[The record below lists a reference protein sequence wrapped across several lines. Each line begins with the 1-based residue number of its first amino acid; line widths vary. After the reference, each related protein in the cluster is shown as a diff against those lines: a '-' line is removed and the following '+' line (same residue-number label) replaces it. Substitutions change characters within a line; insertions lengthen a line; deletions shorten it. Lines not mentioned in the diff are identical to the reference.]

1 MEWIA
6 KMWREIK
13 IIKLNPMAVC
23 PSNNT
28 KTWEV
33 PENCNTFSTQS
44 KGKAGFELKES
55 WNTDDIW

>member
-33 PENCNTFSTQS
+33 PENCSTFSTQS

-55 WNTDDIW
+55 